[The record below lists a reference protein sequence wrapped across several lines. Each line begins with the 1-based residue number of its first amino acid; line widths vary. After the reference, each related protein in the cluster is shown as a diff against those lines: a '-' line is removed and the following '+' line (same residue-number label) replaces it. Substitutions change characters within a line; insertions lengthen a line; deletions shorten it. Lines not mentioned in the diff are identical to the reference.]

1 MPHLSRIYSPAAFG
15 LLATFVVLCDTA
27 CQIGCL
33 RHRGSIVLP
42 KRDRSA
48 HTLWVPCICIGIASC
63 ILAEVVFLMQGE
75 RIALW
80 LGNPEL
86 EELLWL
92 VPAVM
97 KPGSI

>member
-1 MPHLSRIYSPAAFG
+1 
-15 LLATFVVLCDTA
+15 
-27 CQIGCL
+27 
-33 RHRGSIVLP
+33 
-42 KRDRSA
+42 
-48 HTLWVPCICIGIASC
+48 
-63 ILAEVVFLMQGE
+63 MQGE